1 VFRLIEQTVEHG
13 DLSSP
18 ARESR
23 HGQRELPGRRR
34 LRGGDRA
41 GFWWLPGQ
49 DGVVPEYGL
58 LQVPEIR
65 AGLDA

>member
-1 VFRLIEQTVEHG
+1 VLPLIEQTVEHG
-13 DLSSP
+13 DLWSP

-23 HGQRELPGRRR
+23 HRQRELPGHRR
-34 LRGGDRA
+34 LRGYDHA

-49 DGVVPEYGL
+49 DGIVPEYRL
-58 LQVPEIR
+58 LQVPRVR

>member
-1 VFRLIEQTVEHG
+1 VSRLTEQTVKQG

-23 HGQRELPGRRR
+23 HGQRELPGHRR
-34 LRGGDRA
+34 LRARDRA
-41 GFWWLPGQ
+41 DPGWLPGQ
-49 DGVVPEYGL
+49 DGVVPEYRL
-58 LQVPEIR
+58 LQVPQAG